1 MAQAPQQPMPQ
12 QPQQMADGG
21 LAELAI
27 PDDMFNEES
36 YAGGGIVSFANNQDQ
51 PVRLGMP
58 GKDVT
63 KTEWDAMSLTQK
75 LAYTGSNKQQ
85 LMQSDAI
92 KYPSPA
98 ISMDL
103 NNLTGNANAVNN
115 YFGNKETPT
124 AKPPGAQLANSPL
137 NPNADPQAVAEKQKQ
152 LLIDRFN
159 LKPVPPKA
167 IPQTDLPPSAANAGI
182 GSLTYKGPTDMS
194 GEYDSMLRTD
204 QSAQS
209 ALQKYKDLLGVDPNK
224 AKMQERLQAMDDRT
238 AKSEETAPWMALAK
252 AGFSMASGKSPN
264 AFTNI
269 AEGAGAGL
277 ADLAASRDKIATA
290 KDKQFEMASRLSA
303 AERAEQVA
311 AATYGLNSE
320 EATKAHN
327 ERVKLSKLGY
337 KTDLATA
344 NAKGEF
350 EAQKGNLE
358 RDLNVAKLAED
369 SSWHKLQYNADQAR
383 TGVLGANAQ
392 FTKEQA
398 QATNLLKQIMAP
410 KMAGLKN
417 KGYTEEDAYAA
428 VFDESLAK
436 LPPNMLAALGYT
448 SDYVKG
454 IDTPTSDLY
463 IKKYGLTPKPQPK

>member
-1 MAQAPQQPMPQ
+1 
-12 QPQQMADGG
+12 
-21 LAELAI
+21 
-27 PDDMFNEES
+27 
-36 YAGGGIVSFANNQDQ
+36 
-51 PVRLGMP
+51 
-58 GKDVT
+58 
-63 KTEWDAMSLTQK
+63 
-75 LAYTGSNKQQ
+75 
-85 LMQSDAI
+85 
-92 KYPSPA
+92 
-98 ISMDL
+98 
-103 NNLTGNANAVNN
+103 
-115 YFGNKETPT
+115 
-124 AKPPGAQLANSPL
+124 
-137 NPNADPQAVAEKQKQ
+137 
-152 LLIDRFN
+152 
-159 LKPVPPKA
+159 
-167 IPQTDLPPSAANAGI
+167 
-182 GSLTYKGPTDMS
+182 
-194 GEYDSMLRTD
+194 MLRTD

-350 EAQKGNLE
+350 EAQKGNIE

-383 TGVLGANAQ
+383 TAVLGSNAQ

-410 KMAGLKN
+410 KMAALKN
-417 KGYTEEDAYAA
+417 AGYAEEDAYEA
-428 VFDESLAK
+428 VFGEALTK
-436 LPPNMLAALGYT
+436 LPPNMQAALGYNAESIKGLGST
-448 SDYVKG
+448 NANDYV
-454 IDTPTSDLY
+454 
-463 IKKYGLTPKPQPK
+463 KKYGLTPRTTK